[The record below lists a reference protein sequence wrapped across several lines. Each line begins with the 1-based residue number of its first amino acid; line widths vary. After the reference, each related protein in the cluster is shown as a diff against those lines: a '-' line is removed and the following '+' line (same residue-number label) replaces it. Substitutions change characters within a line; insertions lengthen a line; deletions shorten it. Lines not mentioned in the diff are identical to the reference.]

1 MTPDSGTETEP
12 EPETGPPASRPP
24 APAPVP
30 AAGLMAAITAE
41 RRDQLAVLTA
51 LRPDEW
57 DAPTL
62 CAGWRVREVV
72 AHQTMPFRYSGGRFA
87 LELARDAGRFHR
99 MADRTARRDAA
110 AMTPGQL
117 LSALRDN
124 LDHPW
129 KPPGGG
135 LAGALAHDVIHGLDI
150 TTARPAGRAVPL
162 DRIAFVLDQVS
173 SMRRSP
179 FGVDLAGV
187 ALRADDL
194 DWALGAGE
202 PLAGAAQDLLLA
214 CCGRSLPAGLLRG
227 PASQRFTMASA

>member
-1 MTPDSGTETEP
+1 MTEP
-12 EPETGPPASRPP
+12 EPGPGGPAGWSAARP

-41 RRDQLAVLTA
+41 RRDQLAVLA
-51 LRPDEW
+51 GLRPAEW

-72 AHQTMPFRYSGGRFA
+72 AHQTMPFRYSGPRFA

-99 MADRTARRDAA
+99 MADRVARRDAA
-110 AMTPGQL
+110 ATEPAQL
-117 LSALRDN
+117 LRALRDN
-124 LDHPW
+124 LAFPW

-162 DRIAFVLDQVS
+162 DRVAFVLEQVS

-179 FGVDLAGV
+179 FGVDLAGI

-194 DWALGAGE
+194 DWALGTGA
-202 PLAGAAQDLLLA
+202 PLTGAAQDLLLV
-214 CCGRSLPAGLLRG
+214 CCGRTLPAGRLSG
-227 PASQRFTMASA
+227 PASERFTAPGA